1 MLSAKVE
8 VSSLEA
14 RKRILHTF
22 PKLSKVLEAAFMFA
36 YWGHQNKDGM
46 DAFAHSCLPRAG
58 STACASFFLVGQRWT
73 TWEPRITSLWKVACI
88 NLMLQST
95 ADVNAKAGDLRWLE
109 FSRTADRAIYHILL
123 YYIIFVSIGTLSLD
137 SLCLGGKAWLHPAHV
152 CGFVAKVVLG
162 GSGL

>member
-14 RKRILHTF
+14 RKRILYTF

-73 TWEPRITSLWKVACI
+73 TWEPRIISLWKVACI

-95 ADVNAKAGDLRWLE
+95 ADVNAKARDLRWLE
-109 FSRTADRAIYHILL
+109 FSRTADRAIYIHILL
-123 YYIIFVSIGTLSLD
+123 YLYPLGHCRLTHS
-137 SLCLGGKAWLHPAHV
+137 CLGGKAWLHPAHV